1 MTIAVP
7 FDNQIGASRSRHARP
22 RGIDRV
28 IIRLGLAMLE
38 WARRRADRSTLTYE
52 ESTRVTRLARERE
65 SRENATLLIGTR
77 LL

>member
-7 FDNQIGASRSRHARP
+7 FDHHIDASRSRHARA
-22 RGIDRV
+22 RGLDRV

-38 WARRRADRSTLTYE
+38 WARRRADRSALTHE
-52 ESTRVTRLARERE
+52 EATRLVRLERERQN
-65 SRENATLLIGTR
+65 RENAALLVSTR